1 MNCKRHQKGNNRFN
15 FCHGLWGMGCIILN
29 FLIKFQR
36 DNLVFKVNL
45 QFLRELNSIF
55 HKKRLIKMYFYVKS
69 NDYRKKCI
77 ICKKTIYIS
86 WFLVTKKFICNNL
99 IS

>member
-1 MNCKRHQKGNNRFN
+1 MNCKRHQKGNNKFN

-55 HKKRLIKMYFYVKS
+55 HKKKAYVKS
-69 NDYRKKCI
+69 NHHRKKCI
-77 ICKKTIYIS
+77 ICKKG
-86 WFLVTKKFICNNL
+86 FLFHGF
-99 IS
+99 